1 MSINRKASKKHS
13 EIVEV
18 SNLGNE
24 RFEDYIEHYGDRRL
38 VQRLLKGRIVK
49 PCDRECW
56 EYGKMIA
63 ETYNHASFKNFT
75 ELMDDKEFLIEIAKL
90 TPKPTECANYF
101 WLYVNPYL
109 KKDKQF
115 RLDLLRAIYLNE
127 SVYELDVINTVIEF
141 CGFEQENS
149 QLVSSDINLRN
160 SLEGRL
166 ANNYNE
172 QVRKGLVEIL
182 NTFKIKEELDL
193 RQLIEM
199 EFFY

>member
-1 MSINRKASKKHS
+1 MSINRRASKKHC
-13 EIVEV
+13 EITSVEDY
-18 SNLGNE
+18 GNE
-24 RFEDYIEHYGDRRL
+24 RYEDYIEHYGERRL
-38 VQRLLKGRIVK
+38 VQRILKGRMVK

-63 ETYNHASFKNFT
+63 ETYNHISFKNFT
-75 ELMDDKEFLIEIAKL
+75 ELMDDKDFLIEIAKL

-115 RLDLLRAIYLNE
+115 RLELLKAIYLNE
-127 SVYELDVINTVIEF
+127 SVYELDVINTVVEF

-149 QLVSSDINLRN
+149 QLVTDIGLRN
-160 SLEGRL
+160 SLETRL
-166 ANNYNE
+166 SNNYSA

-182 NTFKIKEELDL
+182 KTFKIEEELDL

-199 EFFY
+199 ELFD